1 MGDTVGMQRK
11 RAREDKSVSD
21 LLSAL
26 ELRGQTWCYSDLG
39 QEAGFSVPPCDAV
52 LFHAVLHGSARIAC
66 ASGAMIELGVGE
78 AVIVLSGEAHALR
91 TSAGSAATT
100 HEFLRDTE
108 CVDIPPTVAIGTSGS
123 RIAARVLS
131 GKLRA
136 AWPGEVNRTTLPSL
150 LPLGTNAPG
159 GETGP
164 LTALRPD
171 ALPLAG
177 IGPGSAALLTR
188 LAAMMLVAGL
198 RADPRCRQ
206 LFAPPQQDPIAEAL
220 RLIEANPAASW
231 TVERLARSVGMG
243 RSNFAAHFTQQ
254 VGRAPMELVAEQ
266 RMEHAAG
273 LLRQGKLK
281 IAEISE
287 MAGYGSEAAF
297 SRRFTRHFG
306 LSPSQMRD
314 RARAGAEAEKAVK
327 AAPTFQPLLTG
338 RLGQGA
344 AAIAR
349 RRAPAATLR
358 AQAMGHAASTL
369 HTGILLNGKR
379 D

>member
-1 MGDTVGMQRK
+1 MQR
-11 RAREDKSVSD
+11 RAASEDKSVSD

-39 QEAGFSVPPCDAV
+39 QDAGFSVPPCDAV

-66 ASGAMIELGVGE
+66 ASGAMIELGVGD

-91 TSAGSAATT
+91 TSAGSQATT
-100 HEFLRDTE
+100 HEFLRGEDS
-108 CVDIPPTVAIGTSGS
+108 VDIPPSIAIGQKSVGGG
-123 RIAARVLS
+123 RIAARMLS

-136 AWPGEVNRTTLPSL
+136 TWPGEVNRATLPSL
-150 LPLGTNAPG
+150 LSLGQ
-159 GETGP
+159 GEGSVMDAGP
-164 LTALRPD
+164 LVTLLRPE

-177 IGPGSAALLTR
+177 IGAGSAALLTR

-206 LFAPPQQDPIAEAL
+206 LFAPPRQDPIADAL
-220 RLIEANPAASW
+220 RLIETSPAANW

-266 RMEHAAG
+266 RMEHAAS

-306 LSPSQMRD
+306 ISPSQMRD
-314 RARAGAEAEKAVK
+314 RARAGGEVKSVGPAFPPVLSGRAGQSAAV
-327 AAPTFQPLLTG
+327 L
-338 RLGQGA
+338 
-344 AAIAR
+344 AR
-349 RRAPAATLR
+349 QRAPAASQR
-358 AQAMGHAASTL
+358 GSGNGAPKA
-369 HTGILLNGKR
+369 GILLAGKR

>member
-1 MGDTVGMQRK
+1 V
-11 RAREDKSVSD
+11 V
-21 LLSAL
+21 
-26 ELRGQTWCYSDLG
+26 
-39 QEAGFSVPPCDAV
+39 
-52 LFHAVLHGSARIAC
+52 
-66 ASGAMIELGVGE
+66 ELGVGD
-78 AVIVLSGEAHALR
+78 AVMVLSGEAHALR
-91 TSAGSAATT
+91 TSPGAPAST
-100 HEFLRDTE
+100 HEFLRDE
-108 CVDIPPTVAIGTSGS
+108 PIVDIPPAVAIGSGTVAT
-123 RIAARVLS
+123 RLLS

-136 AWPGEVNRTTLPSL
+136 SWPGEVNRATLPAL
-150 LPLGTNAPG
+150 LPLGHG
-159 GETGP
+159 QGHP
-164 LTALRPD
+164 LAALLKPE

-188 LAAMMLVAGL
+188 LAGMMLVAAL

-206 LFAPPQQDPIAEAL
+206 LFAPPGRDPIADAL
-220 RLIEANPAASW
+220 RLIAANPAASW

-273 LLRQGKLK
+273 LLRHGKLK

-306 LSPSQMRD
+306 VSPSQMRE
-314 RARAGAEAEKAVK
+314 RARLGGETKPGTPA
-327 AAPTFQPLLTG
+327 FQPLLAG
-338 RLGQGA
+338 RIGQGA
-344 AAIAR
+344 AALLR
-349 RRAPAATLR
+349 QRTSAAAGLR
-358 AQAMGHAASTL
+358 GAVRPGPQA
-369 HTGILLNGKR
+369 GILLNGRR

>member
-1 MGDTVGMQRK
+1 MQHS
-11 RAREDKSVSD
+11 RAAENKSVSD

-39 QEAGFSVPPCDAV
+39 QDAGFSVPPCDAV

-66 ASGAMIELGVGE
+66 ASGAMIELGVGQ

-91 TSAGSAATT
+91 TSPGSHANT
-100 HEFLRDTE
+100 HEFLRE
-108 CVDIPPTVAIGTSGS
+108 EQGVDVPPSLAIGSG

-136 AWPGEVNRTTLPSL
+136 SWPGEVNRATLPSL
-150 LPLGTNAPG
+150 LPLGPQADTIGDSPFA
-159 GETGP
+159 T
-164 LTALRPD
+164 LLRPE

-206 LFAPPQQDPIAEAL
+206 LFAPPRQDPIADAL
-220 RLIEANPAASW
+220 RLIEANPAANW

-243 RSNFAAHFTQQ
+243 RSNFAAHFTAA

-266 RMEHAAG
+266 RMEHAAS

-287 MAGYGSEAAF
+287 LAGYGSEAAF

-306 LSPSQMRD
+306 LSPSQMRE
-314 RARAGAEAEKAVK
+314 RARLGAGGEAKPPGPA
-327 AAPTFQPLLTG
+327 FQPLLAG
-338 RLGQGA
+338 RIGQGA
-344 AAIAR
+344 AALVR
-349 RRAPAATLR
+349 QRAPAAMR
-358 AQAMGHAASTL
+358 APAKPTPSA
-369 HTGILLNGKR
+369 GILLGGKR

>member
-1 MGDTVGMQRK
+1 MQR
-11 RAREDKSVSD
+11 RAASEDKSVSD

-26 ELRGQTWCYSDLG
+26 ELRGQTWCYSDVG
-39 QEAGFSVPPCDAV
+39 QDAGFSVAPCDAV

-66 ASGAMIELGVGE
+66 ASGAMIELGVGD

-91 TSAGSAATT
+91 TSAGSQATT
-100 HEFLRDTE
+100 HEFLRSEDS
-108 CVDIPPTVAIGTSGS
+108 VDIPPSLAIGSG

-136 AWPGEVNRTTLPSL
+136 TWPGEVNRATLPSL
-150 LPLGTNAPG
+150 LPLGQ
-159 GETGP
+159 GEGSVMDAGP
-164 LTALRPD
+164 LVALLRPE

-177 IGPGSAALLTR
+177 IGAGSAALLTR

-206 LFAPPQQDPIAEAL
+206 LFAPPRQDPIADAL
-220 RLIEANPAASW
+220 RLIETSPAANW

-266 RMEHAAG
+266 RMEHAAS

-306 LSPSQMRD
+306 ISPSQMRD
-314 RARAGAEAEKAVK
+314 RARAGGEVKSVGPAFPPVLSGRAGQSAAV
-327 AAPTFQPLLTG
+327 L
-338 RLGQGA
+338 
-344 AAIAR
+344 AR
-349 RRAPAATLR
+349 QRAPAASQRISGKPTPK
-358 AQAMGHAASTL
+358 A
-369 HTGILLNGKR
+369 GILLGGKR

>member
-1 MGDTVGMQRK
+1 MQHK
-11 RAREDKSVSD
+11 RASEDKSVSD

-26 ELRGQTWCYSDLG
+26 ELRGRTWCYSDLG
-39 QEAGFSVPPCDAV
+39 GDCGFSVPPCDAV

-66 ASGAMIELGVGE
+66 ASGAMMELGVGD

-91 TSAGSAATT
+91 TSAGSQAAT
-100 HEFLRDTE
+100 HELLREEDN
-108 CVDIPPTVAIGTSGS
+108 VDIPPTVSIGPKGAAGG
-123 RIAARVLS
+123 RIAVRVLS

-136 AWPGEVNRTTLPSL
+136 NWPGEVNRATLPAL
-150 LPLGTNAPG
+150 LPLRQNDS
-159 GETGP
+159 GP
-164 LTALRPD
+164 MAALLRPD

-177 IGPGSAALLTR
+177 VGAGSAALLTR
-188 LAAMMLVAGL
+188 LASMLLVAAL

-206 LFAPPQQDPIAEAL
+206 LFAPPQQDPIADAL

-243 RSNFAAHFTQQ
+243 RSNFAAHFTSQ

-266 RMEHAAG
+266 RMEHAAS

-287 MAGYGSEAAF
+287 LAGYGSEAAF

-306 LSPSQMRD
+306 ISPSQMRD
-314 RARAGAEAEKAVK
+314 HARRGAELGTGVK
-327 AAPTFQPLLTG
+327 PIIPAFQPLLSG
-338 RLGQGA
+338 RAGTGA

-349 RRAPAATLR
+349 QRAALPLRPPKLPAR
-358 AQAMGHAASTL
+358 A
-369 HTGILLNGKR
+369 GILLNGKR

>member
-1 MGDTVGMQRK
+1 MLRNPP
-11 RAREDKSVSD
+11 AEDKSVSD

-26 ELRGQTWCYSDLG
+26 ELRGQSWCYSDLAG
-39 QEAGFSVPPCDAV
+39 DIGFSVPPGDAV
-52 LFHAVLHGSARIAC
+52 LFHAVLHGSVRIAC
-66 ASGAMIELGVGE
+66 ASGTVVELGVGD
-78 AVIVLSGEAHALR
+78 AVMVLSGEAHALR
-91 TSAGSAATT
+91 TTAGSAAST
-100 HEFLRDTE
+100 HEFLRE
-108 CVDIPPTVAIGTSGS
+108 EMVVDIPPTVAIGSGMV
-123 RIAARVLS
+123 AARVLS
-131 GKLRA
+131 GRLRA
-136 AWPGEVNRTTLPSL
+136 SWPGEVNRATLPSL
-150 LPLGTNAPG
+150 LPLGSNMQG
-159 GETGP
+159 GEGGA
-164 LTALRPD
+164 LAMLLRPE
-171 ALPLAG
+171 ALPLSG

-206 LFAPPQQDPIAEAL
+206 LFAPPRQDPIADAL
-220 RLIEANPAASW
+220 RLIEANPAANW

-306 LSPSQMRD
+306 LSPSQMRE
-314 RARAGAEAEKAVK
+314 RARLGSQARPV
-327 AAPTFQPLLTG
+327 APAFQPLLAG
-338 RLGQGA
+338 RMGQGA
-344 AAIAR
+344 AALLR
-349 RRAPAATLR
+349 QRTPAAANLPGANRPGPQT
-358 AQAMGHAASTL
+358 A
-369 HTGILLNGKR
+369 ILLHGKR

>member
-1 MGDTVGMQRK
+1 MQRK
-11 RAREDKSVSD
+11 LVAEDKSVSD

-39 QEAGFSVPPCDAV
+39 TEAGFSVPPCDAV

-66 ASGAMIELGVGE
+66 ASGAMLELGVGD

-91 TSAGSAATT
+91 TAPTSQATT
-100 HEFLRDTE
+100 HEFLRE
-108 CVDIPPTVAIGTSGS
+108 EESVDIPPTLAVGSG

-136 AWPGEVNRTTLPSL
+136 SWPGEVNRATLPSL
-150 LPLGTNAPG
+150 LPLGPQGQDKDG
-159 GETGP
+159 GAIGGP
-164 LTALRPD
+164 LAALLRPE

-206 LFAPPQQDPIAEAL
+206 LFAPPRQDPIADAL
-220 RLIEANPAASW
+220 RLIEANPAANW

-306 LSPSQMRD
+306 ISPSQMRD
-314 RARAGAEAEKAVK
+314 RARLVAGEAK
-327 AAPTFQPLLTG
+327 PTDPAFRPLLAG

-344 AAIAR
+344 AALVR
-349 RRAPAATLR
+349 QRVPGAALR
-358 AQAMGHAASTL
+358 AST
-369 HTGILLNGKR
+369 TPSTPVGFLLSSKR

>member
-1 MGDTVGMQRK
+1 MQRK
-11 RAREDKSVSD
+11 PLAEDKSVSD

-26 ELRGQTWCYSDLG
+26 ELRGQSWCYTDLG
-39 QEAGFSVPPCDAV
+39 KDSGFSVPPGEAV
-52 LFHAVLHGSARIAC
+52 LFHAVLHGSVRIAC
-66 ASGAMIELGVGE
+66 ASGAMIELGVGD
-78 AVIVLSGEAHALR
+78 AVMVLSGEAHALR
-91 TSAGSAATT
+91 TSAGSPAST
-100 HEFLRDTE
+100 HELLRE
-108 CVDIPPTVAIGTSGS
+108 EAAVDIPPTVAIGSGLV
-123 RIAARVLS
+123 AARVLS

-136 AWPGEVNRTTLPSL
+136 NWPGEVNRASLPPL
-150 LPLGTNAPG
+150 LALGTGAGGVIG
-159 GETGP
+159 GEGGA
-164 LTALRPD
+164 LTALLRPE

-206 LFAPPQQDPIAEAL
+206 LFAPPRQDPIADAL
-220 RLIEANPAASW
+220 RLIEANPAANW

-243 RSNFAAHFTQQ
+243 RSNFAAHFTHQ

-287 MAGYGSEAAF
+287 LAGYGSEAAF

-306 LSPSQMRD
+306 VSPSQMRE
-314 RARAGAEAEKAVK
+314 RARVGGETVNGTKPIV
-327 AAPTFQPLLTG
+327 PTFQPLLTG
-338 RLGQGA
+338 RMAKSA
-344 AAIAR
+344 AAAVVR
-349 RRAPAATLR
+349 QRAPAPAAGLR
-358 AQAMGHAASTL
+358 GPASL
-369 HTGILLNGKR
+369 VPKPGILLSGKR

>member
-1 MGDTVGMQRK
+1 MVKTTPDSGAIMGDTTGMQRR
-11 RAREDKSVSD
+11 RAADDKSVSD

-39 QEAGFSVPPCDAV
+39 QDAGFSVPPCDAV
-52 LFHAVLHGSARIAC
+52 LFHAVLHGSARVAC
-66 ASGAMIELGVGE
+66 ASGAMIELAAGE

-91 TSAGSAATT
+91 SSAGSPATT
-100 HEFLRDTE
+100 HEFLRGNE
-108 CVDIPPTVAIGTSGS
+108 VVDIPPTVAIGAG

-136 AWPGEVNRTTLPSL
+136 SWPGEVNRATLPSL
-150 LPLGTNAPG
+150 LPLGG
-159 GETGP
+159 GEAGP

-171 ALPLAG
+171 ALALAG

-188 LAAMMLVAGL
+188 LAAMMLVSGL

-206 LFAPPQQDPIAEAL
+206 LFAPPPQDPIADAL
-220 RLIEANPAASW
+220 RLIEADPAANW
-231 TVERLARSVGMG
+231 TVERLARAVGMG

-266 RMEHAAG
+266 RMQHAAT

-287 MAGYGSEAAF
+287 LAGYGSESAF
-297 SRRFTRHFG
+297 SRPVR
-306 LSPSQMRD
+306 
-314 RARAGAEAEKAVK
+314 
-327 AAPTFQPLLTG
+327 
-338 RLGQGA
+338 
-344 AAIAR
+344 
-349 RRAPAATLR
+349 
-358 AQAMGHAASTL
+358 
-369 HTGILLNGKR
+369 
-379 D
+379 